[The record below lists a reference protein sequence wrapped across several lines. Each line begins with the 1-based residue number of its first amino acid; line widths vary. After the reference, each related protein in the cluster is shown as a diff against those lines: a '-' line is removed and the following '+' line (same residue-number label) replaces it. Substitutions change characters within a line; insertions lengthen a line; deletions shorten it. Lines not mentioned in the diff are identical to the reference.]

1 MKLAEIMQG
10 VVVKDWQGGRQAE
23 VSALAYESA
32 KVAAGSLF
40 CTWKGKQK
48 DGHTFVP
55 DAMQRGA
62 VAVVVEKKM
71 VDVAGPNIRVENGR
85 RALGRMAA
93 NFYGHPCKEVQVIG
107 LTGTNGKTSTAMLIQ
122 ALFETGGL
130 RCGLLGTVG
139 NDTGKGRVP
148 AKQTTPEALDFQQLL
163 AEMREN
169 GCRVAAVEVSSHA
182 LEQGRTEGVDF
193 AGAVFTNLGRDHL
206 DYHGSLEEYEK
217 AKSLLFRGL
226 RAGSFAVI
234 NQEDPAGV
242 RMMAHCSP
250 GVRVMT
256 YGVERG
262 DVHTR
267 DLKMGLG
274 GSTFILCTPEGEV
287 PASLP
292 WWGRF
297 NVSNALAAASAGML
311 GGLSAEV
318 VAGAMGRAPVV
329 PGRMERVPSGSE
341 ISVLVDFAHTE
352 EAVRAALETVR
363 PLCRGNL
370 WVVLGAGGDRDKGKR
385 PKMAAVAAAFADEVV
400 LTSDNPRSEDPKA
413 ILREMVAGLP
423 TGRAVQVRENRAEAI
438 RAAVLGAQAGDVVLV
453 AGKGHEEFQ
462 EIQGEK
468 IPFSD
473 RREIERALTE
483 RSRG

>member
-1 MKLAEIMQG
+1 MKLTEIMQG
-10 VVVKDWQGGRQAE
+10 VVVKEWQGGRQAE
-23 VSALAYESA
+23 VSALAYESTA
-32 KVAAGSLF
+32 VAPGSLF
-40 CTWKGKQK
+40 CTWKGTAR
-48 DGHTFVP
+48 DGHSYIP
-55 DAMQRGA
+55 DAMERGA
-62 VAVVVEKKM
+62 VAIVAEKKM
-71 VDVAGPNIRVENGR
+71 MDLAGPNIRVENGR

-93 NFYGHPCKEVQVIG
+93 NFYGHPSKEVQVIG

-122 ALFETGGL
+122 ALFEAGGL

-139 NDTGKGRVP
+139 NDTGKGRVS
-148 AKQTTPEALDFQQLL
+148 AKQTTPEALDLQQFL

-169 GCRVAAVEVSSHA
+169 GCRAAAVEVSSHA

-206 DYHGSLEEYEK
+206 DFHQSMEEYER

-226 RAGSFAVI
+226 RAGSFAAI
-234 NQEDPAGV
+234 NQEDPAGI
-242 RMMAHCSP
+242 RMMAQCAP
-250 GVRVMT
+250 GVRVLT

-267 DLKMGLG
+267 DLKMGVG
-274 GSTFILCTPEGEV
+274 GSTFILCTPEGEI
-287 PASLP
+287 PTSLP

-297 NVSNALAAASAGML
+297 NVLNALAAASAAML
-311 GGLSAEV
+311 GGLSAEK
-318 VAGAMGRAPVV
+318 VASALGRAPVV
-329 PGRMERVPSGSE
+329 PGRMERIAGEGE

-352 EAVRAALETVR
+352 EAVGAALETVR

-385 PKMAAVAAAFADEVV
+385 PKMAAVAARLADLVI
-400 LTSDNPRSEDPKA
+400 LTSDNPRNEDPKI
-413 ILREMVAGLP
+413 ILSEMVAGVP
-423 TGRAVQVRENRAEAI
+423 MGRAVEVIEHRAEAI
-438 RAAVLGAQAGDVVLV
+438 RAAVLGAKAGDVVLV

-462 EIQGEK
+462 EIRGEK
-468 IPFSD
+468 MPFSD
-473 RREIERALTE
+473 RREIERSLTE

>member
-1 MKLAEIMQG
+1 MKLTEIMQG
-10 VVVKDWQGGRQAE
+10 VVVKEWQGGRQAE
-23 VSALAYESA
+23 VSALAYESTA
-32 KVAAGSLF
+32 VAAGSLF
-40 CTWKGKQK
+40 CTWKGKAR
-48 DGHTFVP
+48 DGHSYIP
-55 DAMQRGA
+55 EAMERGA
-62 VAVVVEKKM
+62 VAIVAEKKM
-71 VDVAGPNIRVENGR
+71 MDLAGPNIRVENGR

-93 NFYGHPCKEVQVIG
+93 NFYGHPSKEVQVIG

-122 ALFETGGL
+122 ALFEAGGL

-139 NDTGKGRVP
+139 NDTGKGRVS
-148 AKQTTPEALDFQQLL
+148 AKQTTPEALDLQQFL

-169 GCRVAAVEVSSHA
+169 GCRAAAVEVSSHA

-206 DYHGSLEEYEK
+206 DFHPSMKEYEE

-226 RAGSFAVI
+226 QAGSFAVI
-234 NQEDPAGV
+234 NQEDPAGI
-242 RMMAHCSP
+242 RMMAQCAP
-250 GVRVMT
+250 GVRVLT

-267 DLKMGLG
+267 DLKMGVG
-274 GSTFILCTPEGEV
+274 GSTFILCTPEGEI
-287 PASLP
+287 PTSLP

-297 NVSNALAAASAGML
+297 NVLNALAAASAAML
-311 GGLSAEV
+311 GGLSAEK
-318 VAGAMGRAPVV
+318 VASALGRAPVV
-329 PGRMERVPSGSE
+329 PGRMERIAGEGE

-352 EAVRAALETVR
+352 EAVGAALETVR

-385 PKMAAVAAAFADEVV
+385 PKMAALAARLADRVI
-400 LTSDNPRSEDPKA
+400 LTSDNPRNEDPKI
-413 ILREMVAGLP
+413 ILSEMVAGVP
-423 TGRAVQVRENRAEAI
+423 KGRAVEVIEHRAEAI
-438 RAAVLGAQAGDVVLV
+438 RAAVLGAKAGDVVLV

-462 EIQGEK
+462 EIRGEK
-468 IPFSD
+468 MPFSD
-473 RREIERALTE
+473 RREIERSLTE

>member
-1 MKLAEIMQG
+1 MKLTEIMQG
-10 VVVKDWQGGRQAE
+10 VVVKEWQGGRQAE
-23 VSALAYESA
+23 VSALAYESTA
-32 KVAAGSLF
+32 VAAGSLF
-40 CTWKGKQK
+40 CTWKGKAR
-48 DGHTFVP
+48 DGHSYIP
-55 DAMQRGA
+55 EAMERGA
-62 VAVVVEKKM
+62 VAIVAEKKM
-71 VDVAGPNIRVENGR
+71 MDLAGPNIRVENGR

-93 NFYGHPCKEVQVIG
+93 NFYGHPSKEVQVIG

-122 ALFETGGL
+122 ALFEAGGL

-139 NDTGKGRVP
+139 NDTGKGRVS
-148 AKQTTPEALDFQQLL
+148 AKQTTPEALDLQQFL

-169 GCRVAAVEVSSHA
+169 GCRAAAVEVSSHA

-206 DYHGSLEEYEK
+206 DFHPSMKEYEE

-226 RAGSFAVI
+226 QAGSFAVI
-234 NQEDPAGV
+234 NQEDPAGI
-242 RMMAHCSP
+242 RMMAQCAP
-250 GVRVMT
+250 GVRVLT

-267 DLKMGLG
+267 DLKMGVG
-274 GSTFILCTPEGEV
+274 GSAFILCTPEGEI
-287 PASLP
+287 PTSLP

-297 NVSNALAAASAGML
+297 NVLNALAAASAAML
-311 GGLSAEV
+311 GGLSAEK
-318 VAGAMGRAPVV
+318 VASALGRAPVV
-329 PGRMERVPSGSE
+329 PGRMERIAGEGE

-352 EAVRAALETVR
+352 EAVGAALETVR

-385 PKMAAVAAAFADEVV
+385 PKMAALAARLADRVI
-400 LTSDNPRSEDPKA
+400 LTSDNPRNEDPKI
-413 ILREMVAGLP
+413 ILSEMVAGVP
-423 TGRAVQVRENRAEAI
+423 KGRAVEVIEHRAEAI
-438 RAAVLGAQAGDVVLV
+438 RAAVLGAKAGDVVLV

-462 EIQGEK
+462 EIRGEK
-468 IPFSD
+468 MPFSD
-473 RREIERALTE
+473 RREIERSLTE

>member
-1 MKLAEIMQG
+1 MKLTEIMQG
-10 VVVKDWQGGRQAE
+10 VVVKEWQGGRQAE
-23 VSALAYESA
+23 VSALAYESTA
-32 KVAAGSLF
+32 VAAGSLF
-40 CTWKGKQK
+40 CTWKGKAR
-48 DGHTFVP
+48 DGHSYIP
-55 DAMQRGA
+55 DAIERGA
-62 VAVVVEKKM
+62 VAIVAEKKM
-71 VDVAGPNIRVENGR
+71 MDLAGPNIRVENGR

-93 NFYGHPCKEVQVIG
+93 NFYGHPSKEVQVIG

-122 ALFETGGL
+122 ALFEAGGL

-139 NDTGKGRVP
+139 NDTGKGRVS
-148 AKQTTPEALDFQQLL
+148 AKQTTPEALDLQQFL

-169 GCRVAAVEVSSHA
+169 GCRAAAVEVSSHA

-206 DYHGSLEEYEK
+206 DFHQSMEEYEK

-234 NQEDPAGV
+234 NQEDPAGI
-242 RMMAHCSP
+242 RMMAQCAP
-250 GVRVMT
+250 GVRVLT

-267 DLKMGLG
+267 DLKMGVG
-274 GSTFILCTPEGEV
+274 GSTFILCTPEGEI
-287 PASLP
+287 PTSLP

-297 NVSNALAAASAGML
+297 NVLNALAAASAAML
-311 GGLSAEV
+311 GGLSAEK
-318 VAGAMGRAPVV
+318 VASALGRAPVV
-329 PGRMERVPSGSE
+329 PGRMERIAGEGE

-352 EAVRAALETVR
+352 EAVGAALETVR
-363 PLCRGNL
+363 PLCRGDL

-385 PKMAAVAAAFADEVV
+385 PKMAAVASRLADRVI
-400 LTSDNPRSEDPKA
+400 LTSDNPRNEDPKI
-413 ILREMVAGLP
+413 ILSEMVAGVP
-423 TGRAVQVRENRAEAI
+423 KGRAVEVIVHRAEAI
-438 RAAVLGAQAGDVVLV
+438 RAAVLGAKAGDVVLV

-462 EIQGEK
+462 EIRGEK
-468 IPFSD
+468 MPFSD
-473 RREIERALTE
+473 RREIERSLTE